1 MSFITNGTI
10 DETWVAKHTTMKPL
24 QSIRQT
30 IFAASLLAL
39 GSLPLKSQTVARI
52 YEQTANKVVFTI
64 ENLKEN
70 TKPSKIILVYD
81 SNLIALEST
90 PENNNLLRNKHSRN
104 HTFFYYSAANALSS
118 TLKED
123 VEQEIALEEW
133 MLKPFACESSKS
145 VADSEQEEE
154 IKIEP
159 WMTDLTQW

>member
-1 MSFITNGTI
+1 
-10 DETWVAKHTTMKPL
+10 MKPL
-24 QSIRQT
+24 QSIGQT
-30 IFAASLLAL
+30 FLAVSLLTI

-52 YEQTANKVVFTI
+52 SEQTANKVVFTI

-81 SNLIALEST
+81 LNLIALEST

-104 HTFFYYSAANALSS
+104 HSFFYYSAANALSS

-123 VEQEIALEEW
+123 VEQEIALEGW
-133 MLKPFACESSKS
+133 MLKPFASASTSK
-145 VADSEQEEE
+145 VADSEQVEEE
-154 IKIEP
+154 IKIEA